1 MPVTLVSFCSSMSH
15 VCSCLGAFPLVLEC
29 SPLRSSHGW
38 LLPIVQVPTLE
49 SFLRGA
55 FSDSIAKVGPT
66 PPYPISITISCFI
79 LPVTLKLLIY
89 SFICLLSLFFPL
101 ECKLHET
108 FSLSFFTLIKR
119 LFSSSS
125 LSAIRVMS
133 SAYLRLLIFLPA
145 ILNPAC
151 ASSSL
156 AFHMMYSAYKLNKQ
170 GDNVQPWHTPF
181 LIWNQSV
188 VPCPV
193 LTSGHKWIN
202 KARCLFRCLF

>member
-1 MPVTLVSFCSSMSH
+1 MPATLVSFCSLVSH

-29 SPLRSSHGW
+29 SPLRSWHAW
-38 LLPIVQVPTLE
+38 LLPIVQGPTLT
-49 SFLRGA
+49 SFLRGV

-66 PPYPISITISCFI
+66 SPYPISITISCFI
-79 LPVTLKLLIY
+79 PPVTLILLIY

-101 ECKLHET
+101 ECKLLET
-108 FSLSFFTLIKR
+108 FSLSSFTFIKM

-125 LSAIRVMS
+125 LSAIKVVS

-145 ILNPAC
+145 ILIPAC

-156 AFHMMYSAYKLNKQ
+156 AFHIMYSACKLNKQ
-170 GDNVQPWHTPF
+170 GDHVQPWRTPF
-181 LIWNQSV
+181 PIWNQSV

>member
-125 LSAIRVMS
+125 LSAIRLVS
-133 SAYLRLLIFLPA
+133 SAYLRLAKSNSRGVTGKLP
-145 ILNPAC
+145 LRMPGFSWLLPSC
-151 ASSSL
+151 CLGDKRFSL
-156 AFHMMYSAYKLNKQ
+156 
-170 GDNVQPWHTPF
+170 PT
-181 LIWNQSV
+181 
-188 VPCPV
+188 
-193 LTSGHKWIN
+193 T
-202 KARCLFRCLF
+202 